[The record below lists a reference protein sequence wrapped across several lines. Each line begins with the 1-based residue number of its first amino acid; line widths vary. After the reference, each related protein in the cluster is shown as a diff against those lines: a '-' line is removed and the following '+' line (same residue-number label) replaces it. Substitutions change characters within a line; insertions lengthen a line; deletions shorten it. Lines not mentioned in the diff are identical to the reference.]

1 MTTNWQIFD
10 VKRQTADG
18 VVIEVV
24 YGCTV
29 LLDNFID
36 RTIGEQ
42 TFTGNPS
49 EPGFVPYESLTEA
62 IVVGWVQTTLGAEAV
77 AATETA
83 LQNSV
88 TAQKAAKDAE
98 TVVSGLP
105 WRGI

>member
-10 VKRQTADG
+10 VKRQTVDG
-18 VVIEVV
+18 VVIKVV

-29 LLDNFID
+29 QLDNFVD

-42 TFTGNPS
+42 TFNGDPL
-49 EPGFVPYESLTEA
+49 EPGFVPYEDLTEA
-62 IVVGWVQTTLGAEAV
+62 IVLGWVQTSLGTEAV
-77 AATETA
+77 TATETA
-83 LQNSV
+83 LQNNV

-105 WRGI
+105 WRP

>member
-18 VVIEVV
+18 VVIKVT

-29 LLDNFID
+29 QLDNFID

-42 TFTGNPS
+42 TFNGDPS
-49 EPGFVPYESLTEA
+49 IPGFVPYENLTEA
-62 IVVGWVQTTLGAEAV
+62 IVLGWVQTTLGAVAV
-77 AATETA
+77 AATETS
-83 LQNSV
+83 LQNNV
-88 TAQKAAKDAE
+88 TAQKTAKEAE

-105 WRGI
+105 WRQ

>member
-18 VVIEVV
+18 VVIKVV

-29 LLDNFID
+29 QLENYID

-49 EPGFVPYESLTEA
+49 TPGFVPYEDLTEE
-62 IVVGWVQTTLGAEAV
+62 IVLGWVQTTLGAVAV
-77 AATETA
+77 TATETS
-83 LQNSV
+83 LQNNV
-88 TAQKAAKDAE
+88 TAQKTAKEAE
-98 TVVSGLP
+98 TVKSGLP
-105 WRGI
+105 WRQ